1 MNLLI
6 FASTNSF
13 EMPKLYFIEHL
24 KMISSVYLIW
34 PPSNLFLYSA
44 KSFIFRGMMLPWNPC
59 QVHIIFLSHHE
70 EICLNDCPA
79 TDFYRWH
86 VDDIFVI
93 FVSSESTH

>member
-1 MNLLI
+1 
-6 FASTNSF
+6 
-13 EMPKLYFIEHL
+13 
-24 KMISSVYLIW
+24 
-34 PPSNLFLYSA
+34 
-44 KSFIFRGMMLPWNPC
+44 MLPWNPF